1 MKLISILSNA
11 NGQFIAEQAPQSVGF
26 LLAIF
31 TIGLLALAAYYFY
44 TRAWSLLTIPGI
56 GLLMVFGLSLI
67 GQKTSFRIHVDEPAR
82 QIISQEFKGDKVL
95 STVTTP
101 FSDISSIEMQSNRG
115 ALTIAILHRDG
126 HLSFPLGEQALQ
138 DEPDQYVIL
147 NTMRQAIGQVPAQ
160 SQ

>member
-11 NGQFIAEQAPQSVGF
+11 NGQFIAEQRPQNINF

-31 TIGLLALAAYYFY
+31 TLCMLGLAFQYVRA
-44 TRAWSLLTIPGI
+44 RAWSSLSLPAIVLLA
-56 GLLMVFGLSLI
+56 VFGLSFI
-67 GQKTSFRIHVDEPAR
+67 GPKTTLRIHVDEAAH
-82 QIISQEFKGDKVL
+82 QVVYQELKGDKVL

-101 FSDISSIEMQSNRG
+101 FSDISSVEMESNRG
-115 ALTIAILHRDG
+115 ARKIVLIHRDG
-126 HLSFPLGEQALQ
+126 HQSFPLGEEALQ